1 MYRRQS
7 EMRLAKPM
15 RGWSSRSV
23 RVTSGTATSRLKI
36 KLFGNLQITAAGSL
50 VTGVDT
56 PRLHSLLAWL
66 LLQADV
72 PQPKERVA
80 SLLWPDS
87 SGPQARTNLRQL
99 LHHLKRALPASND
112 LLRADHFSVQWERD
126 ASCTIDV
133 VEFQAALA
141 EAAKAFERQDR
152 QAESAWLKK
161 AINIYTDDLLPV
173 VYDEWLVP
181 IRQDLHAQLSTAL
194 HRSASLLET
203 FGDVRSAIA
212 CVDKLVAQDVTAES
226 SYQLLMRLHIA
237 NGDRASAVRTYHQCK
252 VVLRRELGIQPGPH
266 TIALFQIVLKT
277 KITDPTL
284 PSVLSPEQEKTPL
297 LIGRA
302 QDMQVLQRAWT
313 SVRSGGAL
321 AVIISGEPGIG
332 KTRLAD
338 EFLQQVEDGGYAV
351 ARSRCHFGQGQV
363 AYAPVAMWLRAE
375 PLRTAW
381 PSLSV
386 AQRAELSRLVPEISE
401 GTSGTPEGGTASDSW
416 HKKNLYGALA
426 DAFTKTAGPL
436 LLFLD
441 DLQWC
446 DSESLEWL
454 QVFLSAGAAK
464 NMLVLGTVREE
475 ETDRDHPFTN
485 FVTFLRQ
492 VSAIFQVA
500 LQPLDKACTM
510 MLAHRESTEP
520 LTAERNTELY
530 DFTKGN
536 PLFVVESIRA
546 GMQST
551 RIQAVISARLARLSA
566 AAHELAGLASI
577 VGNTFSFELLE
588 RASDWDERSLSQA
601 LDELWQR
608 RIIQCHGRAEYDFT
622 HDRLREVAS
631 RELSPVRS
639 RYLHRRVARALSE
652 VYSGDIQ
659 EWNGQIAFHFE
670 QAGMVEQAIDHLCSA
685 ADFARHRFAYTESA
699 QLLRRA
705 LTLLRQF
712 PESEKSFDQELKI
725 LALLG
730 TALVTTAG
738 YSAAEVGKTDGRA
751 LQIAR
756 HLGSHKLF
764 AILSGSWVFHVV
776 GGHIETSRQEALEF
790 LDAAERTSS
799 SELKLAGNFL
809 LGSSLSHLGQFRSSF
824 EHLKLALDIHE
835 ASSASVLEVFGGPDV
850 RVFCRAYLSHV
861 AWHRASDAADRSAAT
876 FIAEAV
882 QAAEDMNHPF
892 IQAIALNYNT
902 MLHALEGDSA
912 AALVVGRR
920 TIELC
925 SRHAFAY
932 YLAMARVLTA
942 WAMCAT
948 GDSAHGLEQFHQ
960 GLDAMRELGAELR
973 LPFYY
978 ALLSQSYRQVGMPR
992 EASASLAT
1000 GFAFA
1005 SKNGEE
1011 WANSELYRAQGD
1023 LLKDQCLPDQAVA
1036 NYKRALDAA
1045 KRCGSLAFGRRL
1057 MTLIE
1062 VISQETP

>member
-1 MYRRQS
+1 M
-7 EMRLAKPM
+7 
-15 RGWSSRSV
+15 
-23 RVTSGTATSRLKI
+23 TD
-36 KLFGNLQITAAGSL
+36 
-50 VTGVDT
+50 VDT

-112 LLRADHFSVQWERD
+112 LLRGDHFSVQWERD
-126 ASCTIDV
+126 PSCTIDV
-133 VEFQAALA
+133 VEFRAALA
-141 EAAKAFERQDR
+141 EAAKALERQDR

-161 AINIYTDDLLPV
+161 AVDIYTDDLLPA

-203 FGDVRSAIA
+203 LGDVRSAFA
-212 CVDKLVAQDVTAES
+212 CADRLVAQDGTAES
-226 SYQLLMRLHIA
+226 SYQLLMRLHVA

-252 VVLRRELGIQPGPH
+252 VVLRRELGIQPGPQI
-266 TIALFQIVLKT
+266 IALFETVLKAELSR
-277 KITDPTL
+277 PAL
-284 PSVLSPEQEKTPL
+284 PSIIPPKQEKPPL

-302 QDMQVLQRAWT
+302 QEMKILQRAWE
-313 SVRSGGAL
+313 SVRTGGAF
-321 AVIISGEPGIG
+321 AAIISGEPGVG
-332 KTRLAD
+332 KTGLAAK
-338 EFLQQVEDGGYAV
+338 FLHEVEIDGYAV

-363 AYAPVAMWLRAE
+363 AYAPVALWLRAG
-375 PLRTAW
+375 PLRTVW
-381 PSLSV
+381 PALSATHRV
-386 AQRAELSRLVPEISE
+386 ELARLVPEISE
-401 GTSGTPEGGTASDSW
+401 GASGIPNDGTASDGW
-416 HKKNLYGALA
+416 QKRNLYGALA
-426 DAFTKTAGPL
+426 AAFTKIAGPL
-436 LLFLD
+436 VLFLD

-454 QVFLSAGAAK
+454 QVFLIPGTAR
-464 NMLVLGTVREE
+464 NMLIVGTVRDE
-475 ETDRDHPFTN
+475 ETDRDHPFTK
-485 FVTFLRQ
+485 FVTSLRQ
-492 VSAIFQVA
+492 VDALLQVP
-500 LQPLDKACTM
+500 LEPLDEAGTM

-520 LTAERNTELY
+520 LTAERVTELY
-530 DFTKGN
+530 DYTKGN

-551 RIQAVISARLARLSA
+551 RIQAVISARFARLSA

-577 VGNTFSFELLE
+577 MGHTFSFELLE
-588 RASDWDERSLSQA
+588 KASDWDERSLSQA

-608 RIIQCHGRAEYDFT
+608 RIIQGHGRAEYDFT

-639 RYLHRRVARALSE
+639 RYLHRRVARALAE

-659 EWNGQIAFHFE
+659 EWNGQIAFHYE

-685 ADFARHRFAYTESA
+685 ADLARHRFAYTESA

-712 PESEKSFDQELKI
+712 PESEKSLEQELKI

-730 TALVTTAG
+730 TALVTTEG
-738 YSAAEVGKTDGRA
+738 YSAAEVGDTYGRA
-751 LQIAR
+751 LHIAR
-756 HLGSHKLF
+756 RLCSHKLF

-776 GGHIETSRQEALEF
+776 GGRIETSRQEALEF
-790 LDAAERTSS
+790 LDAAEETSS

-809 LGSSLSHLGQFRSSF
+809 LGSSLSHLGQFRGSF
-824 EHLKLALDIHE
+824 EHLKLALDIHKG
-835 ASSASVLEVFGGPDV
+835 SSAPVLEVFGGPDV

-861 AWHRASDAADRSAAT
+861 AWHRAPDAADSFAAT
-876 FIAEAV
+876 YIAEAV
-882 QAAEDMNHPF
+882 QVAEDMNHPF
-892 IQAIALNYNT
+892 IQAIALNYST
-902 MLHALEGDSA
+902 MLYALEGDSA
-912 AALVVGRR
+912 AALVVGRQA
-920 TIELC
+920 IELC

-942 WAMCAT
+942 WAMCAI
-948 GDSAHGLEQFHQ
+948 GDSAPGLEQFHQ
-960 GLDAMRELGAELR
+960 GLDAMRGLGAELR

-978 ALLSQSYRQVGMPR
+978 ALLSQSYRQIGMTR

-1023 LLKDQCLPDQAVA
+1023 LLKDQGLPDQAVA
-1036 NYKRALDAA
+1036 NYRRALDAA

-1057 MTLIE
+1057 ATLIKE
-1062 VISQETP
+1062 LAQETP